1 MNAMPFAAP
10 LEALLNRNIESS
22 PRAQALAKKLDG
34 RALRLQIAGTPLE
47 FSLAVQD
54 GRVHLAAGDRPAD
67 ATLAGSP
74 LGLAALGLPGGEDRL
89 RGGALTISGDA
100 EVAQAF
106 RDLFAAAKPDL
117 EEELARFL
125 GDATA
130 HHVGRTMRGVLDYG
144 TRALDTLAMN
154 VSEYLT
160 EESRDVP
167 TRDEV
172 GLFVADVDRLREDAD
187 RLAARV
193 ALLESRSRRP

>member
-1 MNAMPFAAP
+1 MNPSPFAAP
-10 LEALLNRNIESS
+10 FEALLNRNIDSS
-22 PRAQALAKKLDG
+22 PRAQLLAKKLDG
-34 RALRLQIAGTPLE
+34 RALRLAVAGTPIELT
-47 FSLAVQD
+47 LAVQD
-54 GRVHLAAGDRPAD
+54 GRVQLVANDRSAD

-89 RGGALTISGDA
+89 RGGALSITGDA

-117 EEELARFL
+117 EEELSRFV

-130 HHVGRTMRGVLDYG
+130 HHVGRTVQGAVDYAA
-144 TRALDTLAMN
+144 RALDTLRMN

-172 GLFVADVDRLREDAD
+172 GRFVSDVDRLREDTD

-193 ALLESRSRRP
+193 ALIESRRRRP